1 MLEKIIVLLQSQMNM
16 VNSSLRLNWLDLT
29 EITIIVAILYAVY
42 RKFIKN
48 TQAEKL
54 VKGILYLVSRI
65 IKLAD

>member
-48 TQAEKL
+48 TQA
-54 VKGILYLVSRI
+54 
-65 IKLAD
+65 